1 MVIKV
6 KRIQNMTV
14 LKNLLKSRTWKEN
27 GVLFAT
33 YIKAKAPM
41 AYS

>member
-6 KRIQNMTV
+6 KRIQNMMV

-27 GVLFAT
+27 GVLLTT
-33 YIKAKAPM
+33 YIKAKA
-41 AYS
+41 YS